1 MLLRVDGKAMKVTV
15 STNTLLTKSIYYL
28 FLLCTSLG
36 APTSNTSAN
45 ILCKILLVSLTW
57 EITEPVFLVRPT
69 YVCDVLDISAV
80 SDGGDHDKP
89 SKKDLLGRR
98 KEKKEKKDRG
108 YAALEGESSPEEDT
122 DTK

>member
-1 MLLRVDGKAMKVTV
+1 MPYT
-15 STNTLLTKSIYYL
+15 TNYL
-28 FLLCTSLG
+28 GF
-36 APTSNTSAN
+36 
-45 ILCKILLVSLTW
+45 CKK
-57 EITEPVFLVRPT
+57 
-69 YVCDVLDISAV
+69 YAV
-80 SDGGDHDKP
+80 SDGGDHEKP